1 MGGLSAVRAL
11 LDPIMDVLPAEHPKD
26 PEDGRGRTPSP
37 GIAARVPATR
47 RRRAYRVDDGR
58 WLGGVCAGLSQ
69 HLGWPVTLLR
79 LAFVALTM
87 TQFVGVIVYAV
98 LWVALPPEPPR
109 VAAPGLEAAARTGS
123 RTVATHV
130 RRRTDVGSALAM
142 ALVGGG
148 VLWLIQMSR
157 FGMAWGVF
165 WPVMLASAGVAVIWR
180 EADSMGTWRE
190 QRSGGSRTVQRS
202 RVDRIGS
209 LLGALAGL
217 MLLAIAFVLVSPQ
230 TSQGSASQLMTMLI
244 LSMGGVAV
252 VGAPWFFRTRAE
264 LDRVREQQLRSD
276 ARADMAAHLHDSVLQ
291 TLALIQRQADD
302 PRAVARLARRQ
313 ERELREWLYGAPPDE
328 STLIA
333 AVKRMA
339 IDVEDEFDIDVELVT
354 VGDIALT
361 PQMGSLAQAAREAVV
376 NAAKHSGAPRVD
388 VFVEVLEDT
397 VEVFIRDRGR
407 GFDIEAIDADRQGVR
422 GSIMERMERHGGR
435 ATIRSAPGQ
444 GTDVRLE
451 MTR

>member
-1 MGGLSAVRAL
+1 MDTLSAAHPGGPGEQGDDPTRPGSQRA
-11 LDPIMDVLPAEHPKD
+11 
-26 PEDGRGRTPSP
+26 
-37 GIAARVPATR
+37 VPAP

-109 VAAPGLEAAARTGS
+109 PSAPGLEAAARTGS
-123 RTVATHV
+123 RTVSAQV

-157 FGMAWGVF
+157 FGMPWDVF

-180 EADSMGTWRE
+180 EADSMGTWRV
-190 QRSGGSRTVQRS
+190 QRGEGVRTVRRS

-217 MLLAIAFVLVSPQ
+217 LLLAIAFVLVSPYS
-230 TSQGSASQLMTMLI
+230 TARGSASQVMMMLI

-264 LDRVREQQLRSD
+264 LDRVREEKIHSD

-313 ERELREWLYGAPPDE
+313 ERELREWLYGEPPDE
-328 STLIA
+328 ATLVA
-333 AVKRMA
+333 AMRRA
-339 IDVEDEFDIDVELVT
+339 ATEVEDEFDIDVELVS
-354 VGDIALT
+354 VGDTELT
-361 PQMGSLAQAAREAVV
+361 PPMASLVKAAREAMV
-376 NAAKHSGAPRVD
+376 NAANHSGAPRVD
-388 VFVEVLEDT
+388 VFAEVLDDT
-397 VEVFIRDRGR
+397 VEVFVRDRGC
-407 GFDIEAIDADRQGVR
+407 GFDLDGIDADRQGVR
-422 GSIMERMERHGGR
+422 GSIMERMDRHGGR

>member
-1 MGGLSAVRAL
+1 MESLADRNPP
-11 LDPIMDVLPAEHPKD
+11 DPAGEGD
-26 PEDGRGRTPSP
+26 
-37 GIAARVPATR
+37 AARAGSGAAVPPVAARPR

-87 TQFVGVIVYAV
+87 TQFVGIVAYAV
-98 LWVALPPEPPR
+98 LWVSLPPQPPR
-109 VAAPGLEAAARTGS
+109 SVAPGLEAAARTGA
-123 RTVATHV
+123 RTVSAQV

-148 VLWLIQMSR
+148 VLWLIQMSP
-157 FGMAWGVF
+157 FGMDWAVF

-180 EADSMGTWRE
+180 EADSMGTWRVL
-190 QRSGGSRTVQRS
+190 RSEGAPTLRRS

-217 MLLAIAFVLVSPQ
+217 LLLAIAFVLVSPYPA
-230 TSQGSASQLMTMLI
+230 SLDSASQLTTMLV

-252 VGAPWFFRTRAE
+252 LGAPWFFRTRAE
-264 LDRVREQQLRSD
+264 LDRVREEKIRSD

-291 TLALIQRQADD
+291 TLALIQRQAAD

-313 ERELREWLYGAPPDE
+313 ERELREWLYGTPPDE
-328 STLIA
+328 ATLVA
-333 AVKRMA
+333 AMKRA
-339 IDVEDEFDIDVELVT
+339 ATEVEDEFDIDVELVT
-354 VGDIALT
+354 VGDAALG
-361 PQMGSLAQAAREAVV
+361 PALSALVQAAREAMV
-376 NAAKHSGAPRVD
+376 NAAKHSGVPRVD
-388 VFVEVLEDT
+388 VFTEVADDT
-397 VEVFIRDRGR
+397 VEVFVRDRGR
-407 GFDIEAIDADRQGVR
+407 GFDLDAIESDRQGVR
-422 GSIMERMERHGGR
+422 GSIMERMARYGGR
-435 ATIRSAPGQ
+435 ATVRTAPGQ

>member
-1 MGGLSAVRAL
+1 MDAPPAVHPEGPDDRADL
-11 LDPIMDVLPAEHPKD
+11 TPRPGSDPA
-26 PEDGRGRTPSP
+26 
-37 GIAARVPATR
+37 VPTR

-58 WLGGVCAGLSQ
+58 WLGGVCAGLSE

-98 LWVALPPEPPR
+98 LWVALPPAPPR
-109 VAAPGLEAAARTGS
+109 TTAPGLDSAARTGS
-123 RTVATHV
+123 RTVSAQL

-148 VLWLIQMSR
+148 VLWLIQMSP
-157 FGMAWGVF
+157 FGMAWQVF

-180 EADSMGTWRE
+180 EADSMGTWRV
-190 QRSGGSRTVQRS
+190 QHDQGGQTARRS
-202 RVDRIGS
+202 RVDRLGS
-209 LLGALAGL
+209 LIGALAGL
-217 MLLAIAFVLVSPQ
+217 LLLAIAFVLVSPYS
-230 TSQGSASQLMTMLI
+230 TLRDGASQLMMALI

-264 LDRVREQQLRSD
+264 LDRVREEKIRSD

-291 TLALIQRQADD
+291 TLALIQRQAND

-313 ERELREWLYGAPPDE
+313 ERELREWLYGEPVDE
-328 STLIA
+328 VTLVA
-333 AVKRMA
+333 ALKRTA
-339 IDVEDEFDIDVELVT
+339 TEVEDEFDIDVELVS
-354 VGDIALT
+354 VGDLELT
-361 PQMGSLAQAAREAVV
+361 APMASLARAAREAMV

-388 VFVEVLEDT
+388 VFAEVLEDT
-397 VEVFIRDRGR
+397 VEVFVRDRGR
-407 GFDIEAIDADRQGVR
+407 GFDPDAIDPDRQGVR
-422 GSIMERMERHGGR
+422 GSIMERMDRYGGR
-435 ATIRSAPGQ
+435 ATIRSTPGQ